1 MASQV
6 EGVKWVPG
14 TRFLV
19 DGFRFPSAA
28 CRHYFLTHAHS
39 DHTTG
44 LSPTFSA
51 GVIYC
56 SHVTYRLLV
65 HDMGMP
71 PQVLRPLDL
80 DVPTVIDGVEV
91 TPICAN
97 HCPGAVCFL
106 FKIPSTR
113 SGEPGNTAQTVPQ
126 QTVLHTGDFR
136 WCPQRHGEHPSLA
149 AGVDTLM
156 LDTTYC
162 VPKWRFPPQDE
173 VVSAMAD
180 LMRAE
185 ADGEGEAEGSAGGP
199 APPTTL
205 FLCMSYHIGKERAY
219 LGAAH
224 RLGWHVWVP
233 PAKRRVLRLLDLPPE
248 WMALLEDDPERARI
262 HVLGGGEQL
271 HAQAV
276 ADRLAGTAWTRA
288 VVLRPTGWSYRASGA
303 LDRREEGCVV
313 TIGVPYSE
321 HSSYPELQDCVRT
334 LRPKRL
340 IPTVNAGDAGKARAI
355 VDRLCG
361 LMDLSQD
368 RSRLD
373 AYLVRGSAAAGAAGE
388 AGGGAGPSSRRQVAS
403 VDVALAS
410 VDVAEQQ
417 RLWKELEAAR
427 KGSKRAGAA
436 AGTPAAGKRRGSILA
451 YLTPSS

>member
-113 SGEPGNTAQTVPQ
+113 SGEPGTTAQTVPQ

-303 LDRREEGCVV
+303 LDRRALLRALELPRAARLRANAAPE
-313 TIGVPYSE
+313 TP
-321 HSSYPELQDCVRT
+321 HSHGQRGRRRQSTGYRGQA
-334 LRPKRL
+334 LRPDGPL
-340 IPTVNAGDAGKARAI
+340 
-355 VDRLCG
+355 
-361 LMDLSQD
+361 
-368 RSRLD
+368 
-373 AYLVRGSAAAGAAGE
+373 
-388 AGGGAGPSSRRQVAS
+388 AGPVPPGRVPGARQ
-403 VDVALAS
+403 
-410 VDVAEQQ
+410 
-417 RLWKELEAAR
+417 RCCWGR
-427 KGSKRAGAA
+427 
-436 AGTPAAGKRRGSILA
+436 RRGRWGGW
-451 YLTPSS
+451 PFF